1 MSPDSLKKI
10 DVKIVYCRPCKYMD
24 RALDLARDILN
35 YFEEANVELVQG
47 DRGIF
52 DVYINDE
59 LIFSR
64 YIAKRFPEHQEILK
78 EIGNRLQTI
87 KAKSQ

>member
-1 MSPDSLKKI
+1 M
-10 DVKIVYCRPCKYMD
+10 
-24 RALDLARDILN
+24 
-35 YFEEANVELVQG
+35 
-47 DRGIF
+47 GIF